1 MKRIVILGAG
11 TAGTIMANRLAKR
24 YKNEIAS
31 RGITITVV
39 DQTKTHIYQPG
50 LLFVPFGVYKPDEIV
65 RPTDIQ
71 LADGVKYIQSP
82 IDRVDADADRVFLKN
97 GKVLDYE
104 ALIVATGTQIAP
116 EETEG
121 LTGSGWYEK
130 MFDFYTLPGA
140 TALAKALD
148 KWEGGRLVVNVV
160 EMPIKCPVA
169 PLEFVFLADWF
180 FTKKGIRNK
189 VEIALV
195 TPLDGAFTK
204 PQATKALS
212 HLLEKKNIQLVTEF
226 STGQVDGETGR
237 LISWDEREEPFD
249 LLVSIPAHT
258 GADFV
263 ANSPGLGD
271 DMRFVL
277 TDPNTLQAKVKDNV
291 FALGDA
297 TNLPTSK
304 AGSVAHFESE
314 ILTENIAAFLAGKP
328 LAERFDGHANCF
340 IETGFNKALLIDFN
354 YELEPLPGKF
364 PVPAL
369 GPMALLK
376 ESKLNHL
383 GKMAFHWIYWN
394 MLLPGRDLPLVKAGL
409 SLAGKK
415 VPQELREKLT
425 TAA

>member
-1 MKRIVILGAG
+1 MVTEEILGILQFLRDAEQLKNVYRTAWTSGGQPESTAAHTWRLCLSALVFAG
-11 TAGTIMANRLAKR
+11 EFPDINVERLLKLCIIHDLGEA
-24 YKNEIAS
+24 IGGDIPAIHQDAS
-31 RGITITVV
+31 APKAEQERADLVT
-39 DQTKTHIYQPG
+39 
-50 LLFVPFGVYKPDEIV
+50 LLEPLPSTLQDEILGLW
-65 RPTDIQ
+65 DE
-71 LADGVKYIQSP
+71 
-82 IDRVDADADRVFLKN
+82 
-97 GKVLDYE
+97 YE
-104 ALIVATGTQIAP
+104 AAATP
-116 EETEG
+116 EA
-121 LTGSGWYEK
+121 K
-130 MFDFYTLPGA
+130 
-140 TALAKALD
+140 LAKALD